1 MGLYSRAVAT
11 NIEAIGIDLVEVPRI
26 AEAVRRFGERFVSR
40 VFTPWEIQYC
50 SSKINP
56 ELSFAA
62 RFAVK
67 EAVFKAIGTG
77 FSEGVKWTSVEVVN
91 DKRGQPEVRLG
102 QGIRKHIGDKRIV
115 ISLAHTKEYA
125 IASAILISNS
135 SVAAP

>member
-1 MGLYSRAVAT
+1 MAT
-11 NIEAIGIDLVEVPRI
+11 NVEAIGIDLVEVPRI
-26 AEAVRRFGERFVSR
+26 AQAIKRYGDRFVSR

-102 QGIRKHIGDKRIV
+102 LGIRKHIGDKKII
-115 ISLAHTKEYA
+115 ISLSHTKEYA
-125 IASAILISNS
+125 MASAVLISNAPI
-135 SVAAP
+135 AAP